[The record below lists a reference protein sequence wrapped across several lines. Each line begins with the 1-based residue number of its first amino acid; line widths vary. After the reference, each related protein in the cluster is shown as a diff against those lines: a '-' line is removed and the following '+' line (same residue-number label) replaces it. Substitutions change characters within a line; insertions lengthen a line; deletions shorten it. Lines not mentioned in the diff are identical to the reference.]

1 MKPTELLR
9 WKLRMRQLLRYQPR
23 FWRADVV
30 DCACV
35 SLLAGKKITL
45 NREFLQNAA
54 ELEFSF
60 SVKWPP
66 FGLGRPRQVRVAL
79 ERAEPAAIEEAG
91 SARLNAGRR
100 PAPNEPLSWAPV
112 AIQALEEKIVRHR
125 THVRLRLAGID
136 AGKAARWRVRIS
148 DATDACSIGQLEF
161 RGLPQGEAQELRFA
175 NMRAEQVRLCVLS
188 ARQRHYSSVVPLSSD
203 FVQVELTIP
212 EDKLSPFLPPVPAVI
227 TLSLQTNR
235 IRSELQQLPVQLTD
249 GPLNFTSLPI
259 SIHDA
264 SILARPGNHC
274 FVLSVGPRELARVP
288 FRLVTEAEIR
298 GAVRVNRIHIA
309 AQRRNGK
316 TVRGLKVLR
325 WEEHRALLPWLQVQ
339 CGIVAPNSAIR
350 CTVRTLQSRTLLGKE
365 TVFLNLDRHSQLVR
379 LRRLDLAGLGLPARS
394 KPTRLSLIVQLAGE
408 TKASLQVVILPPERL
423 TNFEGQLKVD
433 ARHLP
438 LDEND
443 YDQIIRSLG
452 VLEGGAP
459 RRRFWRWFLR
469 RDA

>member
-1 MKPTELLR
+1 MKPTAPLP

-45 NREFLQNAA
+45 NREFLQSAA

-60 SVKWPP
+60 SIKWPP
-66 FGLGRPRQVRVAL
+66 FGLGRPRQVQVTL
-79 ERAEPAAIEEAG
+79 ERAAPAAIEEAG
-91 SARLNAGRR
+91 SASMNAGPPPR
-100 PAPNEPLSWAPV
+100 PHEPPSWAPV
-112 AIQALEEKIVRHR
+112 PVQTLEQKLARHR
-125 THVRLRLAGID
+125 THLRLKLTD
-136 AGKAARWRVRIS
+136 VEAGKAAGWRVRIS
-148 DATDACSIGQLEF
+148 EAANARSIGQLEF
-161 RGLPQGEAQELRFA
+161 RGLPQAEAQQLRLV
-175 NMRAEQVRLCVLS
+175 NLRAEQVRLCVLS

-203 FVQVELTIP
+203 FLQVQLTIP
-212 EDKLSPFLPPVPAVI
+212 EDQLSPFLPPIPVVI

-235 IRSELQQLPVQLTD
+235 VRSDLQQLPVQLTD
-249 GPLNFTSLPI
+249 GPLSFASLPI
-259 SIHDA
+259 SIRDA
-264 SILARPGNHC
+264 SLFPRPGNHC

-288 FRLVTEAEIR
+288 FRLVTEAEVR
-298 GAVRVNRIHIA
+298 GAVRVSRIHIA

-325 WEEHRALLPWLQVQ
+325 WEEHRALLPWLQIQ

-350 CTVRTLQSRTLLGKE
+350 CTVRTWQSRTLLGKE
-365 TVFLNLDRHSQLVR
+365 TMFLNLDRPSQLVR
-379 LRRLDLAGLGLPARS
+379 LRRLDLAGLGLPARN
-394 KPTRLSLIVQLAGE
+394 KPTRLSLNVQLAGE
-408 TKASLQVVILPPERL
+408 TKAGLQVVVLPPERL
-423 TNFEGQLKVD
+423 TNFEGQLKLD

-438 LDEND
+438 LDENE

-452 VLEGGAP
+452 VLDGGAP

-469 RDA
+469 RGA